1 MTDGLTPTSA
11 DAPPTRPHRPF
22 RTLSGLVGFGSSI
35 CAGVG
40 VAAQFVGPV
49 STAVTLLAS
58 FTPLF
63 VVLAVVAAVGLAA
76 TRLWFA
82 ALAALMIVVVGV
94 GSQLPLYVGQ
104 HPSSSAEA
112 PRIRLLQA
120 NLRLGEADSRA
131 VVNLVRDSRV
141 DVLTVAELTGAA
153 AEKLTAAGIEQWLPY
168 SYLYPRYGGGG
179 EGIYSR
185 YPLTDTAELP
195 GLQHS
200 NLRATIRPPGS
211 GPVAVYALHPL
222 PPYPEPAWRWAAEL
236 EKIGA
241 ILAEEEQPL
250 IIGAD
255 FNSTYDHERYRRL
268 LSTGGRDGVAL
279 VDAAEYLGSGIVPT
293 FPADRWFPAV
303 LAIDRILTRG
313 AIPLSFV
320 RVDLPG
326 SDHHGVMGDAQLEPA
341 AP

>member
-1 MTDGLTPTSA
+1 M
-11 DAPPTRPHRPF
+11 
-22 RTLSGLVGFGSSI
+22 
-35 CAGVG
+35 
-40 VAAQFVGPV
+40 
-49 STAVTLLAS
+49 STAVTLFAS
-58 FTPLF
+58 FTPLC
-63 VVLAVVAAVGLAA
+63 VVLAMVSTMVLAA
-76 TRLWFA
+76 TRFWFA

-94 GSQLPLYVGQ
+94 GAQLPLYVGR
-104 HPSSSAEA
+104 HPEASAEA

-120 NLRLGEADSRA
+120 NLRLGEADPRA
-131 VVNLVRDSRV
+131 VIDLVGDRRV

-153 AEKLTAAGIEQWLPY
+153 AEKLAAAGIAQWLPY
-168 SYLYPRYGGGG
+168 SYLNPRYGGGG

-200 NLRATIRPPGS
+200 NLRATIRPPDS

-222 PPYPEPAWRWAAEL
+222 PPYPEPSWRWAAEL

-241 ILAEEEQPL
+241 ILADEEQPL
-250 IIGAD
+250 IVGAD

-268 LSTGGRDGVAL
+268 LNTISRDGVAL
-279 VDAAEYLGSGIVPT
+279 VDAAEYLGSGIVAT

-313 AIPLSFV
+313 ATPLSFD

-326 SDHHGVMGDAQLEPA
+326 SDHHGVIADVQLEPA